1 MKGTCS
7 IFVFLQVF
15 DHLCGC
21 YIFKSF
27 WILSWVWK
35 SCRNNTVLAFVI
47 NDNNNSNNDNNNNNN
62 NNNNNDDDNFGQRFK
77 NSKNSSRYFRM
88 TSNFPESIT
97 EIEFDSINQEAL
109 ETELS
114 CFKCGCIYSVYSK
127 TSSKVFT
134 CTSCKSTQLT

>member
-21 YIFKSF
+21 YIFKNFS
-27 WILSWVWK
+27 ILNWVWK
-35 SCRNNTVLAFVI
+35 SCRTNSVLAFVI
-47 NDNNNSNNDNNNNNN
+47 NDNNNSNNNN
-62 NNNNNDDDNFGQRFK
+62 NNNNNDDFGRRFK

-97 EIEFDSINQEAL
+97 EIEFDSINQEVQETDRAL
-109 ETELS
+109 M
-114 CFKCGCIYSVYSK
+114 F
-127 TSSKVFT
+127 
-134 CTSCKSTQLT
+134 

>member
-21 YIFKSF
+21 YIFKNFS
-27 WILSWVWK
+27 ILSWVWK

-47 NDNNNSNNDNNNNNN
+47 NDNNNSNNN
-62 NNNNNDDDNFGQRFK
+62 NNNNNDDFGRRFK

-88 TSNFPESIT
+88 TSSFPESIT
-97 EIEFDSINQEAL
+97 EIEFDSINQEVL

-114 CFKCGCIYSVYSK
+114 CFKCRCIYSLYSK

>member
-1 MKGTCS
+1 MRGTCS

-21 YIFKSF
+21 YIFKNFS
-27 WILSWVWK
+27 ILSWVWK

-47 NDNNNSNNDNNNNNN
+47 NDNNNSNNN
-62 NNNNNDDDNFGQRFK
+62 NNNNNDDFGRRFK

-97 EIEFDSINQEAL
+97 EIEFDSINQEVQETDRAL
-109 ETELS
+109 MFQMWMYLLS
-114 CFKCGCIYSVYSK
+114 LFKNIIQGLHMHK
-127 TSSKVFT
+127 
-134 CTSCKSTQLT
+134 L